1 MPTSTR
7 IYTMAIRVYKPTTP
21 GRRNASVN
29 LHVEVTK
36 KTPEKSLLA
45 PLHKTGARNN
55 QGKITVLGRGGGHKR
70 RYRKIDFKRR
80 KDDMPA
86 TVIGIEYDP
95 NRSCHIALLR
105 YEDGTL
111 RYILAPRDVTDGA
124 VLLSSANPVEP
135 SPGNCMP
142 LKHIPTGLSVHC
154 LEMQPGGGGKLCR
167 SAGVGARLTNKEGR
181 WATLVMPSG
190 EIRQVSVDCRA
201 TIGALGNPDHGNV
214 VLGKAGRARWL
225 GKRPRTRGVAMSHHC
240 HPHGGGDGKSKG
252 GQEPSTAAGT
262 QSKGGRTR
270 VRGKS
275 SDARILR
282 RRKSRRY
289 GQLKV

>member
-1 MPTSTR
+1 
-7 IYTMAIRVYKPTTP
+7 MAIRIYKPTTP

-45 PLHKTGARNN
+45 PITKNGGRNC
-55 QGKITVLGRGGGHKR
+55 QGKITVQGRGGGHKR

-80 KDDMPA
+80 KDDMA
-86 TVIGIEYDP
+86 AVVIGIEYDP
-95 NRSCHIALLR
+95 NRSCHIALLK
-105 YEDGTL
+105 YTDDTL
-111 RYILAPRDVTDGA
+111 RYILAPRDITDGEE
-124 VLLSSANPVEP
+124 LLSSAEAIEP
-135 SPGNCMP
+135 KAGNCMP
-142 LKHIPTGLSVHC
+142 IKHIPTGLSVHNIE
-154 LEMQPGGGGKLCR
+154 LQPGGGGKICR

-201 TIGALGNPDHGNV
+201 TVGVIGNPDHQNV
-214 VLGKAGRARWL
+214 MLGKAGRKRWL
-225 GKRPRTRGVAMSHHC
+225 GRRPRVRGVAMSHHC

-252 GQEPSTAAGT
+252 GQEPSNRAGT

-270 VRGKS
+270 KRGMS

-282 RRKSRRY
+282 RRKSIRY

>member
-1 MPTSTR
+1 
-7 IYTMAIRVYKPTTP
+7 MAIRIYKPTTP

-45 PLHKTGARNN
+45 PLSKTGGRNN
-55 QGKITVLGRGGGHKR
+55 QGKKTVRGRGGGHKR
-70 RYRKIDFKRR
+70 RYRRIDFRR
-80 KDDMPA
+80 TKDDMPA
-86 TVIGIEYDP
+86 TVIGVEYDP

-111 RYILAPRDVTDGA
+111 RYVLAPKNVTDGE
-124 VLLSSANPVEP
+124 VLLSSADMIDPK
-135 SPGNCMP
+135 PGNCMP
-142 LKHIPTGLSVHC
+142 IRHIPTGLMLHC
-154 LEMQPGGGGKLCR
+154 IELEPGRGGKLCR
-167 SAGVGARLTNKEGR
+167 SAGIGGRLTNKEGR
-181 WATLVMPSG
+181 WATIVMPSG
-190 EIRQVSVDCRA
+190 EIRQVSLECRA
-201 TIGALGNPDHGNV
+201 TIGTIGNPDHGNV

-225 GKRPRTRGVAMSHHC
+225 GRRPRTRGVAMSHHC

-252 GQEPSTAAGT
+252 GQEPSNAAGT

-270 VRGKS
+270 TRGKS
-275 SDARILR
+275 SDARIIR
-282 RRKSRRY
+282 RRKSVRY

>member
-1 MPTSTR
+1 
-7 IYTMAIRVYKPTTP
+7 MAIRVYKPTTP

-45 PLHKTGARNN
+45 PLPKTGARNN

-86 TVIGIEYDP
+86 TVVGIEYDP

-105 YEDGTL
+105 YEDGTM
-111 RYILAPRDVTDGA
+111 RYIPAPREITDGV
-124 VLLSSANPVEP
+124 VLLSSAEAIEP
-135 SPGNCMP
+135 SAGNCMP
-142 LKHIPTGLSVHC
+142 LKHIPTGLTVHC
-154 LEMQPGGGGKLCR
+154 IEMQPGGGGKLCR

-201 TIGALGNPDHGNV
+201 TIGVLGNPDHGNV

-225 GKRPRTRGVAMSHHC
+225 GRRPRTRGVAMSHHC

-252 GQEPSTAAGT
+252 GQEPSNAAGT

-270 VRGKS
+270 RRGKS
-275 SDARILR
+275 SDARIIR
-282 RRKSRRY
+282 RRKSVRY
-289 GQLKV
+289 GQLKL